1 MTHSHPT
8 GDNQHKGDRY
18 MGTLIQP
25 SEGVKPTGYMGRPK
39 QTIGD
44 LHISMKG
51 EKICLKES
59 LQRDCITTLELA
71 EIGIV

>member
-8 GDNQHKGDRY
+8 KATDTWVHQYRGE
-18 MGTLIQP
+18 
-25 SEGVKPTGYMGRPK
+25 EGVKPTGYMGGPK

-44 LHISMKG
+44 LHINRKG

-59 LQRDCITTLELA
+59 LQRGFITSLELA
-71 EIGIV
+71 ENGIV